1 MKRRSFTGQER
12 LALVIEGLKG
22 ETSISEICRRES
34 ISTTIWHKW
43 RDRLFRN
50 ADRVFAKNDPGGADV
65 SAAHEHEA
73 EAARLKSVI
82 AEITE
87 ENLALKKTLL
97 PSRTAPAFRKS
108 SGR

>member
-1 MKRRSFTGQER
+1 MKKGRTFTGQER

-34 ISTTIWHKW
+34 ISQTIWHRW
-43 RDRLFRN
+43 RDRLFAN
-50 ADRVFAKNDPGGADV
+50 ADRVFVKTDPGSNAD
-65 SAAHEHEA
+65 AAHE
-73 EAARLKSVI
+73 AATMRLKSVI

>member
-1 MKRRSFTGQER
+1 MKKHRTFTGQER

-34 ISTTIWHKW
+34 ISQTIWHRW
-43 RDRLFRN
+43 RDRLFAN
-50 ADRVFAKNDPGGADV
+50 ADRVFVKNDPGTVDL
-65 SAAHEHEA
+65 SAAHEA
-73 EAARLKSVI
+73 ETVRLKSVI

>member
-1 MKRRSFTGQER
+1 MKQRRTFTGQER
-12 LALVIEGLKG
+12 LTLVLEGLKG

-34 ISTTIWHKW
+34 ISQTIWHRW
-43 RDRLFRN
+43 RDRLFAN
-50 ADRVFAKNDPGGADV
+50 ADRLFVKNDTGSNAD
-65 SAAHEHEA
+65 AAHEA
-73 EAARLKSVI
+73 ESARLKSVI

>member
-1 MKRRSFTGQER
+1 MKGRSFTGQQR

-34 ISTTIWHKW
+34 ISQTIWHRW
-43 RDRLFRN
+43 RERLFAN
-50 ADRVFAKNDPGGADV
+50 ADRVFVKNDPGTVDT
-65 SAAHEHEA
+65 SAAHEA
-73 EAARLKSVI
+73 ETMRLKSVI

-97 PSRTAPAFRKS
+97 PSRTAPAFRRS

>member
-34 ISTTIWHKW
+34 ISQTIWHRW
-43 RDRLFRN
+43 RDRLFAN
-50 ADRVFAKNDPGGADV
+50 ADRVFVKNDPGTVGV
-65 SAAHEHEA
+65 SAAHEA
-73 EAARLKSVI
+73 EATRLRAVI

-87 ENLALKKTLL
+87 ENLALKKTLM
-97 PSRTAPAFRKS
+97 PSRTASGFRRN